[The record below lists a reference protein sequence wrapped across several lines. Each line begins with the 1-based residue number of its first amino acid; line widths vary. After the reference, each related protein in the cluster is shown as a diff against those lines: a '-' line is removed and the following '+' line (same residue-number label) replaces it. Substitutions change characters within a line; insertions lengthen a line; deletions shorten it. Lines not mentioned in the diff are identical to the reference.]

1 VVRQLHPNAR
11 DAAQRRINRITV
23 GVIAASVAATLGI
36 GAGIAAAAPPPK
48 HNNKTDYGQK
58 TKNKPAT
65 APTKATQPAPQGTA
79 PAPQPNQPAPQTKTQ
94 APKATQP
101 APPPVADKP
110 ESSSG
115 DEQTTSG
122 GS

>member
-11 DAAQRRINRITV
+11 DAAQRRINKITV
-23 GVIAASVAATLGI
+23 GVIAAAIAGTLGV
-36 GAGIAAAAPPPK
+36 GAGIAVAAPPPK
-48 HNNKTDYGQK
+48 AKNKTDYGQK
-58 TKNKPAT
+58 SKGTPGSG
-65 APTKATQPAPQGTA
+65 PTRDGR
-79 PAPQPNQPAPQTKTQ
+79 PQTN
-94 APKATQP
+94 
-101 APPPVADKP
+101 DKP

>member
-1 VVRQLHPNAR
+1 MVRQLNPKAR
-11 DAAQRRINRITV
+11 DAAQRRVNRITV
-23 GVIAASVAATLGI
+23 GVIAASIAGTLGI
-36 GAGIAAAAPPPK
+36 GAGIAVAAPPPK

-58 TKNKPAT
+58 SKQKPAT
-65 APTKATQPAPQGTA
+65 KPTKAGTPQA
-79 PAPQPNQPAPQTKTQ
+79 N
-94 APKATQP
+94 
-101 APPPVADKP
+101 DKP